1 MSYTLPER
9 PDDGEGSET
18 GIVGLGMASETQ
30 RHRKMEEKIREIYD
44 CTLLAGDDPLVI
56 WYNHVIDKTVAE
68 LTAADVARC
77 IRQRLFVEK
86 AYELLLAYLLHNP
99 YEEDIYEGELLDKAT
114 EVDDA
119 LITKYEAIIVEIID
133 SAEEFINEHEWVC
146 EEEKANIRNQ

>member
-1 MSYTLPER
+1 MTVRETKPESLVSGR
-9 PDDGEGSET
+9 QARRRDIE
-18 GIVGLGMASETQ
+18 
-30 RHRKMEEKIREIYD
+30 KWKKKIREIYD
-44 CTLLAGDDPLVI
+44 CTLLTGDDPLVI

-119 LITKYEAIIVEIID
+119 LITKYKAIIVEIID
-133 SAEEFINEHEWVC
+133 SAEKFINEHEWVC
-146 EEEKANIRNQ
+146 EEEKANIRNQLKNCIK